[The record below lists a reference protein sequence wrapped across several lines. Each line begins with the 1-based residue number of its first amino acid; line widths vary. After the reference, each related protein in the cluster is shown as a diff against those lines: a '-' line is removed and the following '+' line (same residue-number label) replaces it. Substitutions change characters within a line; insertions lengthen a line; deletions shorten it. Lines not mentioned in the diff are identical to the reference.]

1 MSGPKDVE
9 AVMATAGTHRDFA
22 SLLDDLLTDE
32 AVRRSA
38 GGNSASSID
47 FLGVID
53 ELGSGLVVPD
63 GVATAGYREQVAEPR
78 DEIVVRPAVEPQLPP
93 PSTDP
98 QDIARELGLPGRKNR
113 DELDALRRRFALAN
127 HPDRVVPELRAV
139 AMVRMQVAN
148 MLIDEAKR
156 ARR

>member
-1 MSGPKDVE
+1 
-9 AVMATAGTHRDFA
+9 MATAGAQRDFA

-38 GGNSASSID
+38 AGGSTPGID

-53 ELGSGLVVPD
+53 ELASDLVVPD
-63 GVATAGYREQVAEPR
+63 DVVAAGYREQAGEVPAAAPEQPEVPR
-78 DEIVVRPAVEPQLPP
+78 LPQPSIDPA
-93 PSTDP
+93 
-98 QDIARELGLPGRKNR
+98 DIARELGLPGKKKLG
-113 DELDALRRRFALAN
+113 ELDALRRRFALAN
-127 HPDRVVPELRAV
+127 HPDRVAADLRGV

-156 ARR
+156 ASR

>member
-1 MSGPKDVE
+1 
-9 AVMATAGTHRDFA
+9 MATAGAHRDFA

-32 AVRRSA
+32 AGRRSA
-38 GGNSASSID
+38 AGGAASSVD

-53 ELGSGLVVPD
+53 ELGSDLVVPD
-63 GVATAGYREQVAEPR
+63 EVAAAGYREQAGEAL
-78 DEIVVRPAVEPQLPP
+78 DEIVIKPPAEPLLPL
-93 PSTDP
+93 PSTVP
-98 QDIARELGLPGRKNR
+98 EDIARELGLPGRKSV

-127 HPDRVVPELRAV
+127 HPDRVVPEMRAV

-148 MLIDEAKR
+148 MLLDEAKR

>member
-1 MSGPKDVE
+1 
-9 AVMATAGTHRDFA
+9 MATAGTHRDFA
-22 SLLDDLLTDE
+22 SLLDDLLIDE
-32 AVRRSA
+32 AARRSA
-38 GGNSASSID
+38 AAKATSSID

-63 GVATAGYREQVAEPR
+63 GVAAAGYREQLGEAL
-78 DEIVVRPAVEPQLPP
+78 DEIVIPDAEPAPPP

-98 QDIARELGLPGRKNR
+98 HEIARELGLSGRKGRN
-113 DELDALRRRFALAN
+113 ELDAMRRRFALAN
-127 HPDRVVPELRAV
+127 HPDRVVPELREV

-156 ARR
+156 ARG